1 MRAALLILLSIIFFT
16 SSAQVRR
23 DTIMSGSKMNAK
35 SVKLSD
41 LPAKRSELLSGVTDS
56 TFIDIYHSDK
66 QEGID
71 FPPAMFV
78 DSVRVKS
85 IPIIN
90 ANDIID
96 LKVYGGRDSINKTHG
111 KIYITLKKRSYHF
124 ITIEDLTKRAIPN
137 FDKKTQP
144 VIYLVDDKLITD
156 TAGMTFEITHIRN
169 VEVVDGSNIKAFQG
183 LLSNVILIRIN
194 TESAPNY
201 IKGSPSPALFKQ

>member
-1 MRAALLILLSIIFFT
+1 MRDALLILLSIIFFM

-23 DTIMSGSKMNAK
+23 DTIMSSSKMNAK

-137 FDKKTQP
+137 FDKKT
-144 VIYLVDDKLITD
+144 
-156 TAGMTFEITHIRN
+156 HIRN
-169 VEVVDGSNIKAFQG
+169 NEKKNKTNKKTKQG
-183 LLSNVILIRIN
+183 KHTKKKLIRIN
-194 TESAPNY
+194 TESAPVY
-201 IKGSPSPALFKQ
+201 IKGSPTPALFK